1 MGLAALILWG
11 MFLLLSFV
19 FAGAIGLQRG
29 RKGIKWA
36 GITVLGAGMTY
47 AFVCVVLGFLELDG
61 YSKSISFVYTLGIG
75 VAGLVLFGWGVTKLR
90 S

>member
-1 MGLAALILWG
+1 MGLVSLILWG

-29 RKGIKWA
+29 KKGVKWA
-36 GITVLGAGMTY
+36 TITVLGAAMTY
-47 AFVCVVLGFLELDG
+47 ALVCVVLGVLELEN
-61 YSKSISFVYTLGIG
+61 YLKSMSFVFTLGVG

-90 S
+90 R